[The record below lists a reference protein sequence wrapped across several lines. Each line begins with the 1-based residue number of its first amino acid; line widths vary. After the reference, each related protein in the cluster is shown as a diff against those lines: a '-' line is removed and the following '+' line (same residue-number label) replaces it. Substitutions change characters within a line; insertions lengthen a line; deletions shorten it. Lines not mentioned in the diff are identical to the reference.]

1 MTHEKLIQFALIW
14 TSLLVIAS
22 AGGCTSTSQPPRVYP
37 GIIAIHNASDKDLQQ
52 VMLTEARSEPGESVR
67 LGSVSPVPMGTIQ
80 QIVRGTNAP
89 PLPLWVK
96 VRWLN
101 AQGQAYAVEVSLAG
115 ILSRAT
121 GAPGETLVFEIQSQG
136 RLVLLLKN

>member
-1 MTHEKLIQFALIW
+1 MTHAVIRFALIW
-14 TSLLVIAS
+14 TSLLLIAS
-22 AGGCTSTSQPPRVYP
+22 AGGCSSASQPPRVYP

-52 VMLTEARSEPGESVR
+52 VMLREARSGPGESVR

-96 VRWLN
+96 VRWLT
-101 AQGQAYAVEVSLAG
+101 AQGRAYAVEVSLAD

-121 GAPGETLVFEIQSQG
+121 GAPGETLVFAIRPQG
-136 RLVLLLKN
+136 RLELLLKN